1 MKRNNVDLSKRFF
14 DPSVT
19 DRERAVFEGGIAL
32 ATISH
37 QFTGV
42 PVNKDKKILRILEE
56 AIESTIE
63 LQPYKSNIKVK
74 IDPKKIAIKKE
85 KSPTLFAYKTLKNEY
100 MDVKAKSTYGKVTA
114 HLRMRYI
121 PEIDYTLMY
130 IERICTTHK

>member
-1 MKRNNVDLSKRFF
+1 MKRNNVDLSKKFF

-42 PVNKDKKILRILEE
+42 PINKDKKVLKILED
-56 AIESTIE
+56 AIETTIK
-63 LQPYKSNIKVK
+63 LQPYKSDIKVK
-74 IDPKKIAIKKE
+74 IDPEKIAIKVK
-85 KSPTLFAYKTLKNEY
+85 KSSTLFAYKTLKNEY
-100 MDVKAKSTYGKVTA
+100 MDVKVKSTYGKVTA

-130 IERICTTHK
+130 IEKID